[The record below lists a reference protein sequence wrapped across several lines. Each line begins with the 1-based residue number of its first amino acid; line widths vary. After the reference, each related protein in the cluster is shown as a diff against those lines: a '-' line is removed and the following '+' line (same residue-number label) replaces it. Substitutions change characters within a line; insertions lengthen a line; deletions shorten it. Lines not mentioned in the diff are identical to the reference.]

1 MYQKES
7 YATGNY
13 FRGSVKATVNIKPV
27 TGLKV
32 SGFAAIEEGDN
43 NGYWYNGVVNT
54 DASGSEKAGR
64 SGNTSL
70 NKLFELTA
78 DWTRNFNGHSIA
90 VVAGVSYQNFFYDSD
105 NMANKGFAAPAVMK
119 YYKMGDG
126 DASKK
131 YMEMGSDRNSHTL
144 IAQFA
149 RVNYNYREKYLLSAS
164 LRREGSSR
172 FGINHKWGL
181 FPAVS
186 AGWRISGE
194 DFMKNAT
201 WVDDLKLRAGFG
213 VTGNDLG
220 SDLRSVELL
229 SNGGTFWYGDAD
241 SQAVYAYGSDWQ
253 SHLSE
258 FSNVS
263 YNSPSAVTGSFDS
276 YGEVITYERE
286 TYDYFLGAKANFTF
300 LTRFTAFLDFGFS
313 VFTQINSIDHHI
325 LRDGTTA
332 PAYFFD
338 EMSGFLKSFTL
349 ASGMDVK
356 IWKGLSCGAGFKYT
370 YIAQLK
376 GTDKGRRDRE
386 NQYVLLDADAGASG
400 YFYNV
405 ELFVRYSF

>member
-1 MYQKES
+1 MRTEKRFSFKTVFLFSILLFFGKAFSFELFQFSLAPKYAFQNGRLDELVLYKNGKKLSELNWDIKEQSLLGFNATIGWEMLLIETDCMWGFPKSSGMMLDSDWQNTSDYSMKTNYSESDNSIDSS
-7 YATGNY
+7 YNLNVRLG
-13 FRGSVKATVNIKPV
+13 VNIKTWDFLHIIP
-27 TGLKV
+27 
-32 SGFAAIEEGDN
+32 
-43 NGYWYNGVVNT
+43 Y
-54 DASGSEKAGR
+54 
-64 SGNTSL
+64 
-70 NKLFELTA
+70 
-78 DWTRNFNGHSIA
+78 
-90 VVAGVSYQNFFYDSD
+90 AGVSYSRIKF
-105 NMANKGFAAPAVMK
+105 
-119 YYKMGDG
+119 
-126 DASKK
+126 
-131 YMEMGSDRNSHTL
+131 
-144 IAQFA
+144 
-149 RVNYNYREKYLLSAS
+149 SA
-164 LRREGSSR
+164 
-172 FGINHKWGL
+172 
-181 FPAVS
+181 
-186 AGWRISGE
+186 
-194 DFMKNAT
+194 D
-201 WVDDLKLRAGFG
+201 
-213 VTGNDLG
+213 
-220 SDLRSVELL
+220 
-229 SNGGTFWYGDAD
+229 GGTFWYGDAD